1 MTEYSHLLFDLD
13 GTLTE
18 PEEGITKSIQYAL
31 HKMGIEEK
39 DRKSLCRFI
48 GPPLI
53 PAFCKEYGM
62 SEQESRQALYYYRE
76 RFCTVGM
83 FENEVYDGIPELLHD
98 LKRAEKTLLVATTK
112 PTPQAEEILKHFN
125 LAQYFDGIAGSNL
138 DETRTDKAEVIEY
151 ALSLAPPA
159 ERQAVCMIGDRMY
172 DAAGAMKNGIS
183 FIGVLY
189 GHGSE
194 EELRGAGAKTLV
206 PSVAALYDCL
216 LK

>member
-1 MTEYSHLLFDLD
+1 M
-13 GTLTE
+13 
-18 PEEGITKSIQYAL
+18 
-31 HKMGIEEK
+31 
-39 DRKSLCRFI
+39 
-48 GPPLI
+48 
-53 PAFCKEYGM
+53 
-62 SEQESRQALYYYRE
+62 
-76 RFCTVGM
+76 
-83 FENEVYDGIPELLHD
+83 HD
-98 LKRAEKTLLVATTK
+98 LKRAGKTLLVATTK
-112 PTPQAEEILKHFN
+112 PTPQAGEILKHFD